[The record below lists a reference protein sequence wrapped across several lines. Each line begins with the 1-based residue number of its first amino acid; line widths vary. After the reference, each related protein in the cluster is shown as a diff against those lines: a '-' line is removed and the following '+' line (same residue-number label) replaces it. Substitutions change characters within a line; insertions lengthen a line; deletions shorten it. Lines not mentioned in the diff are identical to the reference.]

1 MERAESRVTW
11 PPAHAAEACRHHGE
25 PGTGLEQR
33 PQSAEPTP
41 GSWRQV
47 SVTARDR
54 VSTVLSR
61 GPEALSSGGP
71 GADPARRGE
80 RGAVLCPQTPLPGW
94 PRGWLTAHEW
104 AAGPSRSH
112 PRPRGGRG
120 PLGGLM
126 ALRIVKAVCRRDPT
140 SQERETA
147 RARNDLRAKDHM
159 ASPSQEG
166 QGRGRG
172 CRPPAADLTAG
183 PQGRRIR
190 ALGAARAVAL
200 RGGEHSGTPPSGRG
214 TPVSDPR

>member
-1 MERAESRVTW
+1 
-11 PPAHAAEACRHHGE
+11 
-25 PGTGLEQR
+25 
-33 PQSAEPTP
+33 
-41 GSWRQV
+41 
-47 SVTARDR
+47 
-54 VSTVLSR
+54 
-61 GPEALSSGGP
+61 
-71 GADPARRGE
+71 
-80 RGAVLCPQTPLPGW
+80 
-94 PRGWLTAHEW
+94 
-104 AAGPSRSH
+104 
-112 PRPRGGRG
+112 
-120 PLGGLM
+120 M